1 MWLPGALTDM
11 LVRFTAQFI
20 LAQTNP
26 WHLQDHHFPAFDT
39 TSWGKIPDIQFGSSL
54 MHQETIS
61 LLSPEDK
68 Y

>member
-39 TSWGKIPDIQFGSSL
+39 TSWGEKNQRHTVWQKSDASGEDFSS
-54 MHQETIS
+54 E
-61 LLSPEDK
+61 P
-68 Y
+68 